1 MNVATGG
8 FGTEITAQTDEGLKN
23 SLGGAAYILTGKRL
37 FWGVLLTSFFEAAH
51 RGGSGEKN
59 IQVARFF

>member
-23 SLGGAAYILTGKRL
+23 TLGGAAYILTGDVQRL
-37 FWGVLLTSFFEAAH
+37 
-51 RGGSGEKN
+51 GS
-59 IQVARFF
+59 